1 MNQKSNALI
10 SIDLKIHYKRK
21 IALREIVA
29 WLLPVLVL
37 LGRHLA
43 QLKAGQ

>member
-10 SIDLKIHYKRK
+10 SIDLKVHFKRK

-29 WLLPVLVL
+29 WLLAVVVL

-43 QLKAGQ
+43 RLKAGQ